1 MALRAILSAMDCGYG
16 APQPRDGL
24 CDIAAGAESQTV
36 SPGLNCNL
44 EPDSSIDMSDNN
56 TIHQSDDMLG
66 TVHAHMSCFRRV
78 LVSRLPLTT

>member
-1 MALRAILSAMDCGYG
+1 MDCGSG
-16 APQPRDGL
+16 GSQPRDGL
-24 CDIAAGAESQTV
+24 CDKKAGAESFIL

-56 TIHQSDDMLG
+56 TIQQSDDMLG